1 MRALWT
7 LIILFMTDITFA
19 QSGFPDFL
27 QGTWKMENRG
37 TYEHWD
43 RLNDQTLKGFSYQIA
58 AGQMKVSEYLNI
70 SRRGNGISYTA
81 AVLNQNGGEGISF
94 ELTESDSMY
103 VFENPRHDFPKKIVY
118 RKLSETEVFVSVSDG
133 GQKGFAYKLI
143 RQNVSKAESDPAVSN
158 PNYDKALADKLGSD
172 DYGMKSYF
180 LVILKT
186 GLNTTAD
193 GELVSESFRGHMD
206 NINRLV
212 KEGKLIVAGPL
223 AKNENTY
230 RGIFIL
236 DGVASREAAEELLQ
250 TDPAVKNGLL
260 AYEIFTWYG
269 SAALAEYLP
278 FSDKIWKSQP

>member
-1 MRALWT
+1 M
-7 LIILFMTDITFA
+7 IILFMTDITFA

-27 QGTWKMENRG
+27 QGTWKMENRE

-43 RLNDQTLKGFSYQIA
+43 RLNDHTLKGFSYQIA

-143 RQNVSKAESDPAVSN
+143 RQNVNKAESDPAVSN
-158 PNYDKALADKLGSD
+158 PNYDKALADKLGGD

-193 GELVSESFRGHMD
+193 GDLISESFRGHMD

-236 DGVASREAAEELLQ
+236 DGIASREAAEELLQ